1 MKKNLW
7 KILLLS
13 CPLVS
18 ASGQLSA
25 GGLDLSQENPTLII
39 EPTPPTYEVE
49 MVDLN
54 LTMTGQEK
62 LDYLIESLGAI
73 KNRVTDSATMTVG
86 ATGYAALGGVIVD
99 DAFNDALITQQ
110 EFDNYIEAH
119 ELVMNHDYAT
129 ATNAQE
135 LFTQEYQGAM
145 NNLDE
150 AIDLLT
156 DASTEVLT
164 ATGIME
170 AAAAADTS
178 PEQAALQGLMG
189 QEEYQI
195 DQAEVDA
202 YNQAVAQVEN
212 YAQQAGAFMA
222 AANNTELTA
231 SIDSYAQVNNFVV
244 GNYTTITYTQNI
256 DEFVINWDNDGFGSG
271 WQGYL
276 TEDMV
281 SADDL
286 FEAGEYV
293 ETYGTMPN

>member
-1 MKKNLW
+1 MKKKSLL
-7 KILLLS
+7 KILALS
-13 CPLVS
+13 FPLVIV
-18 ASGQLSA
+18 SGAVNATSEPLIQPPPP
-25 GGLDLSQENPTLII
+25 QTLELEI
-39 EPTPPTYEVE
+39 T
-49 MVDLN
+49 DLN

-62 LDYLIESLGAI
+62 IDYLIESLGAI
-73 KNRVTDSATMTVG
+73 KNRVTDGATMTVG

-99 DAFNDALITQQ
+99 DATNDALITQT
-110 EFDNYIEAH
+110 ELDNYLEAH
-119 ELVMNHDYAT
+119 DLVMNHDYAT

-145 NNLDE
+145 NSLGE

-170 AAAAADTS
+170 AAAAADTA

-293 ETYGTMPN
+293 EQYGTMPN

>member
-1 MKKNLW
+1 
-7 KILLLS
+7 
-13 CPLVS
+13 
-18 ASGQLSA
+18 
-25 GGLDLSQENPTLII
+25 
-39 EPTPPTYEVE
+39 

-54 LTMTGQEK
+54 LTMSGQEK

-73 KNRVTDSATMTVG
+73 KNRVTDGATMTVG

-99 DAFNDALITQQ
+99 DATNDALITQQ
-110 EFDNYIEAH
+110 EFDNYVEAH
-119 ELVMNHDYAT
+119 DLVMNHDYAT

-135 LFTQEYQGAM
+135 LFGQEYQGAM
-145 NNLDE
+145 NSLGE

-170 AAAAADTS
+170 AAAAADTA

-286 FEAGEYV
+286 FAAGEYV
-293 ETYGTMPN
+293 EQYGTMPD

>member
-1 MKKNLW
+1 
-7 KILLLS
+7 
-13 CPLVS
+13 
-18 ASGQLSA
+18 
-25 GGLDLSQENPTLII
+25 
-39 EPTPPTYEVE
+39 

-62 LDYLIESLGAI
+62 IDYLIESLGAI
-73 KNRVTDSATMTVG
+73 KNRVMDSGTMTVG
-86 ATGYAALGGVIVD
+86 ATGYAALGGTIVD
-99 DAFNDALITQQ
+99 DAFNDALIT
-110 EFDNYIEAH
+110 ETELSSYLEAH
-119 ELVMNHDYAT
+119 DLVMNHDYAT

-145 NNLDE
+145 NSLDE

-156 DASTEVLT
+156 DASTEILT

-170 AAAAADTS
+170 AAATADTS

-195 DQAEVDA
+195 DQTEVDA

-222 AANNTELTA
+222 AANNADLTA

-244 GNYTTITYTQNI
+244 GNYTAITYTQNI
-256 DEFVINWDNDGFGSG
+256 DEFVINWDTDGFGSG

-281 SADDL
+281 SAADL
-286 FEAGEYV
+286 FSAGEYV
-293 ETYGTMPN
+293 EQYGTMP

>member
-1 MKKNLW
+1 MKKNLL
-7 KILLLS
+7 KTLALS
-13 CPLVS
+13 CPLVIG
-18 ASGQLSA
+18 SGVA
-25 GGLDLSQENPTLII
+25 NAEVILIV
-39 EPTPPTYEVE
+39 EPEPPVLEIE

-73 KNRVTDSATMTVG
+73 KNRVTDGATMTVG

-99 DAFNDALITQQ
+99 DAFNDALIT
-110 EFDNYIEAH
+110 ESELANYLEAH
-119 ELVMNHDYAT
+119 DLVMNHDYAT

-145 NNLDE
+145 NSLDE

-170 AAAAADTS
+170 AAAAADTA

-293 ETYGTMPN
+293 EQYGTMPN

>member
-1 MKKNLW
+1 MKMKRSLW
-7 KILLLS
+7 KIILLS
-13 CPLVS
+13 FPLVIG
-18 ASGQLSA
+18 SGAANATS
-25 GGLDLSQENPTLII
+25 PPVIII
-39 EPTPPTYEVE
+39 EPTPPTTLELE
-49 MVDLN
+49 IVDLN
-54 LTMTGQEK
+54 LTMTGQQK
-62 LDYLIESLGAI
+62 IDYLIESLGAI
-73 KNRVTDSATMTVG
+73 KNRVMDGATMTVG
-86 ATGYAALGGVIVD
+86 ATGSAALGGVIVD
-99 DAFNDALITQQ
+99 DAMNDALITQS
-110 EFDNYIEAH
+110 EFDNYVEAH
-119 ELVMNHDYAT
+119 DLVMNHDYAT

-145 NNLDE
+145 NSLGE

-178 PEQAALQGLMG
+178 PEQTALQGMMG
-189 QEEYQI
+189 QEEYSI

-222 AANNTELTA
+222 AANNTDLTA

-286 FEAGEYV
+286 FAAGEYV
-293 ETYGTMPN
+293 EQYGTMPN

>member
-1 MKKNLW
+1 MKKNLL
-7 KILLLS
+7 KTLALS
-13 CPLVS
+13 CPLVIG
-18 ASGQLSA
+18 SGLA
-25 GGLDLSQENPTLII
+25 NAEVILVV

>member
-1 MKKNLW
+1 
-7 KILLLS
+7 
-13 CPLVS
+13 
-18 ASGQLSA
+18 
-25 GGLDLSQENPTLII
+25 
-39 EPTPPTYEVE
+39 
-49 MVDLN
+49 
-54 LTMTGQEK
+54 MTGQQK

-73 KNRVTDSATMTVG
+73 KNRVTDGATMTVG
-86 ATGYAALGGVIVD
+86 ATGYAALGGTIVD
-99 DAFNDALITQQ
+99 DAFNDALITQD
-110 EFDNYIEAH
+110 EFDNYVEAH
-119 ELVMNHDYAT
+119 DLVMNHDYAT

-145 NNLDE
+145 NSLGE

-164 ATGIME
+164 ATGIM
-170 AAAAADTS
+170 AAAAEADTA

-189 QEEYQI
+189 QDEYSI

-231 SIDSYAQVNNFVV
+231 SIDSYATQNNFVV
-244 GNYTTITYTQNI
+244 GSYTAITYTQSI
-256 DEFVINWDNDGFGSG
+256 DEFVINWDTDGFGSG

-276 TEDMV
+276 
-281 SADDL
+281 ADDMKTAADIYA
-286 FEAGEYV
+286 AGEYV
-293 ETYGTMPN
+293 EEYGTMPN

>member
-1 MKKNLW
+1 MKRSLW
-7 KILLLS
+7 KIILL
-13 CPLVS
+13 CFPLVIG
-18 ASGQLSA
+18 SGAANATSPPLVQPPPP
-25 GGLDLSQENPTLII
+25 QTLELEI
-39 EPTPPTYEVE
+39 
-49 MVDLN
+49 VDLN
-54 LTMTGQEK
+54 LTMTGQQK
-62 LDYLIESLGAI
+62 IDYLIESLGAI
-73 KNRVTDSATMTVG
+73 KNRVMDGATMTVG
-86 ATGYAALGGVIVD
+86 ATGSAALGGVIVD
-99 DAFNDALITQQ
+99 DAMNDALITQQ
-110 EFDNYIEAH
+110 EFDNYVEAH
-119 ELVMNHDYAT
+119 DLVMNHDYAT

-145 NNLDE
+145 NSLGE

-178 PEQAALQGLMG
+178 PEQTALQGLMA
-189 QEEYQI
+189 QEEYNI

-222 AANNTELTA
+222 AANNEDLTA

-244 GNYTTITYTQNI
+244 GNYTTITYTQSI

-281 SADDL
+281 SADEL

-293 ETYGTMPN
+293 EQYGTMPN

>member
-18 ASGQLSA
+18 VSGLANATSEPIIQPPPP
-25 GGLDLSQENPTLII
+25 QTLELEI
-39 EPTPPTYEVE
+39 T
-49 MVDLN
+49 DLN
-54 LTMTGQEK
+54 LTMTGQQK

-73 KNRVTDSATMTVG
+73 KNRVTDGATMTVG
-86 ATGYAALGGVIVD
+86 ATGYATLGGVIVD
-99 DAFNDALITQQ
+99 DAFNDALIT
-110 EFDNYIEAH
+110 EDELADYLEAH
-119 ELVMNHDYAT
+119 DLVMNHDYAT

-145 NNLDE
+145 NSLGD

-170 AAAAADTS
+170 AAAAADTA
-178 PEQAALQGLMG
+178 PEQTALQGLMG
-189 QEEYQI
+189 TDEYSI
-195 DQAEVDA
+195 NEAEVEA

-222 AANNTELTA
+222 AANNADLTA
-231 SIDSYAQVNNFVV
+231 SIDNYAQVNNFVV

-281 SADDL
+281 SANDL
-286 FEAGEYV
+286 FAAGEYV
-293 ETYGTMPN
+293 EQYGTMPN

>member
-1 MKKNLW
+1 MKKRLW

-13 CPLVS
+13 CPLVIV
-18 ASGQLSA
+18 SGAANATSEPLIQPPPP
-25 GGLDLSQENPTLII
+25 QTLELEI
-39 EPTPPTYEVE
+39 T
-49 MVDLN
+49 DLN
-54 LTMTGQEK
+54 LTMTGQQK
-62 LDYLIESLGAI
+62 IDYLIESLGAI
-73 KNRVTDSATMTVG
+73 KNRVTDGATMTVG

-99 DAFNDALITQQ
+99 DAMNDALITQD
-110 EFDNYIEAH
+110 ELDDYLEAH
-119 ELVMNHDYAT
+119 DLVMNHDYAT

-145 NNLDE
+145 NSLGE

-170 AAAAADTS
+170 AAAAADTA

-293 ETYGTMPN
+293 EQYGTMPN

>member
-1 MKKNLW
+1 MKKNLL
-7 KILLLS
+7 KTLALS
-13 CPLVS
+13 CPLVIG
-18 ASGQLSA
+18 SGLA
-25 GGLDLSQENPTLII
+25 NAEVILVVD
-39 EPTPPTYEVE
+39 PTPPTYEVE

-99 DAFNDALITQQ
+99 DAFNDALIT
-110 EFDNYIEAH
+110 ESELANYLEAH
-119 ELVMNHDYAT
+119 DLVMNHDYAT

-145 NNLDE
+145 NSLDE

-170 AAAAADTS
+170 AAAAADTA

-222 AANNTELTA
+222 AANNAELTA

-281 SADDL
+281 SASDL

-293 ETYGTMPN
+293 EQYGTMPN

>member
-1 MKKNLW
+1 MKKNLL
-7 KILLLS
+7 KTLGLS
-13 CPLVS
+13 FPLVI
-18 ASGQLSA
+18 ASGA
-25 GGLDLSQENPTLII
+25 ANAEVILIV
-39 EPTPPTYEVE
+39 EPEPPVLEIE

-73 KNRVTDSATMTVG
+73 KNRVTDGATMTVG

-145 NNLDE
+145 NSLGE

-164 ATGIME
+164 CLLY
-170 AAAAADTS
+170 TS
-178 PEQAALQGLMG
+178 PSPRDV
-189 QEEYQI
+189 EESR
-195 DQAEVDA
+195 
-202 YNQAVAQVEN
+202 
-212 YAQQAGAFMA
+212 MP
-222 AANNTELTA
+222 
-231 SIDSYAQVNNFVV
+231 S
-244 GNYTTITYTQNI
+244 
-256 DEFVINWDNDGFGSG
+256 
-271 WQGYL
+271 
-276 TEDMV
+276 
-281 SADDL
+281 SA
-286 FEAGEYV
+286 
-293 ETYGTMPN
+293 

>member
-1 MKKNLW
+1 MKKNLL
-7 KILLLS
+7 KTLALS
-13 CPLVS
+13 CPLVIG
-18 ASGQLSA
+18 SGVANAEVILVV
-25 GGLDLSQENPTLII
+25 DPV
-39 EPTPPTYEVE
+39 PPVLEIE

-73 KNRVTDSATMTVG
+73 KNRVMDGATMTVG
-86 ATGYAALGGVIVD
+86 ATGYAALGGTIVD
-99 DAFNDALITQQ
+99 DAMNDALITQD
-110 EFDNYIEAH
+110 ELDDYLEAH
-119 ELVMNHDYAT
+119 DLVMNHDYAT

-145 NNLDE
+145 NSLDE

-170 AAAAADTS
+170 AAAAADTA

-222 AANNTELTA
+222 AANNAELTA
-231 SIDSYAQVNNFVV
+231 SIDSYATVNNFVV
-244 GNYTTITYTQNI
+244 GNYTAITYTQNI

-293 ETYGTMPN
+293 EQYGTMPN